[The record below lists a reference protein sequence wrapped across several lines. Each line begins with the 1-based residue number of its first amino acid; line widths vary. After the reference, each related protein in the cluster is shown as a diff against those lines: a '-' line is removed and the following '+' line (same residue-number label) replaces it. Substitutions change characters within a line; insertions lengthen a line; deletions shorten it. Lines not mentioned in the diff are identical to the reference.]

1 MKMDLD
7 TSWRRQALPTEILI
21 TSWRTKTAGNMRLD
35 MTSTWGVSRIPTEI
49 CRKRSTA
56 RPQQETIWHIWL
68 TRPVQ
73 EWTSDMEKTITWAI
87 WMRMEEAFIF
97 PMTVQDIWPELV
109 IRIIKVRNFSTM
121 EIFWWAYR
129 IMMGDR
135 FHISTRMTAE

>member
-1 MKMDLD
+1 MKMALD
-7 TSWRRQALPTEILI
+7 MSWRRQVLLTEILI
-21 TSWRTKTAGNMRLD
+21 TSWRTKTAGNMRLVR
-35 MTSTWGVSRIPTEI
+35 TNTCGVSRIPTEI
-49 CRKRSTA
+49 CRKRSMV
-56 RPQQETIWHIWL
+56 RPQQVTIWHIWL
-68 TRPVQ
+68 ILPVQ
-73 EWTSDMEKTITWAI
+73 EWTSDMEKIIIWAI